1 MRRLVLLL
9 LCAAAFLAAAAPR
22 RVVSQ
27 AVGTDDLLLEV
38 ADPGQIAA
46 LSHLGHDA
54 RYAPSVA
61 RARRFPVLRSS
72 SAEEILRQ
80 RPDLVLST
88 PYAPPESL
96 VLLRRAGVKV
106 HVFERF
112 ERLEDVYANLRTLGA
127 LLGHPERAEAVV
139 RASEAAVRELARR
152 LQGVRPIRVLAAGL
166 YPFASGS
173 GTSFQDI
180 CDHAGALNVAAEA
193 GLAGHVPMPG
203 ERALAWRV
211 EVLIGPRSRPGPGRP
226 AAGDQPLPLHAGPEA
241 GARGADPQRAA
252 GRHQPPPRGD
262 LRLGGPGPAPGAL
275 PVKARAGG
283 LTAAMALLLVLAV
296 LLSLALGDALL
307 PLRELLPALA
317 GRGDALARTVLW
329 DIRLPRTLVGL
340 AVGAALGAS
349 GTVMQAYFRNPLAS
363 PGLLGV
369 SSGGALGAVAV
380 LALGLGHLGL
390 FALPVASIAGAFLA
404 TGAVMLLARKGASVE
419 HLLLAGVAL
428 NALFGA
434 ATSFL
439 VTVSATDAHASARVI
454 FWLMG
459 GIEHRTWEHV
469 AMALPDILVGCA
481 LLLPLGRAMNLLAL
495 GEDGAQ
501 SLGVDV
507 RRLRLR
513 LVVLSTV
520 LTALATA
527 VAGVVGFVGL
537 VVPHLVRL
545 ALGPDHR
552 RLLPL
557 SMLGG
562 AAMVLLCDLPTRFL
576 GVGMRLG
583 VVTALVGGP
592 FLLGLLRRRPC

>member
-1 MRRLVLLL
+1 MRLRRLGPTILLVLLL
-9 LCAAAFLAAAAPR
+9 AAATLASLTLGDSNLSPR
-22 RVVSQ
+22 
-27 AVGTDDLLLEV
+27 EV
-38 ADPGQIAA
+38 A
-46 LSHLGHDA
+46 S
-54 RYAPSVA
+54 
-61 RARRFPVLRSS
+61 
-72 SAEEILRQ
+72 
-80 RPDLVLST
+80 
-88 PYAPPESL
+88 
-96 VLLRRAGVKV
+96 
-106 HVFERF
+106 
-112 ERLEDVYANLRTLGA
+112 A
-127 LLGHPERAEAVV
+127 LLHRGD
-139 RASEAAVRELARR
+139 S
-152 LQGVRPIRVLAAGL
+152 
-166 YPFASGS
+166 FAS
-173 GTSFQDI
+173 TI
-180 CDHAGALNVAAEA
+180 V
-193 GLAGHVPMPG
+193 
-203 ERALAWRV
+203 
-211 EVLIGPRSRPGPGRP
+211 
-226 AAGDQPLPLHAGPEA
+226 
-241 GARGADPQRAA
+241 
-252 GRHQPPPRGD
+252 
-262 LRLGGPGPAPGAL
+262 
-275 PVKARAGG
+275 
-283 LTAAMALLLVLAV
+283 
-296 LLSLALGDALL
+296 
-307 PLRELLPALA
+307 
-317 GRGDALARTVLW
+317 W

-340 AVGAALGAS
+340 AVGAGLAAS
-349 GTVMQAYFRNPLAS
+349 GVVMQAFFRNALAS

-369 SSGGALGAVAV
+369 SSGGALGAVACI
-380 LALGLGHLGL
+380 AFGGGSISL
-390 FALPVASIAGAFLA
+390 FMVPAASIAGAFLA

-469 AMALPDILVGCA
+469 AMALPGILVGCA